1 MSIRRVVSVASWAF
15 LVFAAMFVGGLYPF
29 SSLPAQGQVDGV
41 SGSITITA
49 SPITDL
55 VDGSVVN
62 VHVEAKDTQIYSLTA
77 HTCMPGKV
85 TGDHAFDFAGPF
97 CPNVPIGSGDLAAQ
111 VALPGAT
118 SADLAVKVGAGHV
131 DWHNGLGF
139 PYSITCGPGTP
150 CDLVIRAEI
159 TNSTAYY
166 QIPLCYGS
174 GCPAAAPV
182 PVGATAQQVTSA
194 PTPTTAPP
202 PTTTTAAPPPSAGA
216 AAVPRPAPPRAV
228 PPPRRP
234 EADRRGRRPAVSWHR
249 PPARARCRYPPVP
262 RRAGGGSSSPRRPA
276 RWAPHGSRTSSH
288 ENAANAARHWEPLD
302 DDAFFEAPPP
312 HLGEATRRRAARG
325 DRGRGGVVRLWW
337 R

>member
-1 MSIRRVVSVASWAF
+1 MSIRRVASVASWAF

-202 PTTTTAAPPPSAGA
+202 PTTTTAAPPAAAPAEGGGGPKAGTAAGGTSAKATGSGSSRSSSSGELASAASASALSVPAGA
-216 AAVPRPAPPRAV
+216 SSRGWRVFVAAAAGAV
-228 PPPRRP
+228 GAAWISHVVARERRK
-234 EADRRGRRPAVSWHR
+234 RG
-249 PPARARCRYPPVP
+249 
-262 RRAGGGSSSPRRPA
+262 
-276 RWAPHGSRTSSH
+276 TT
-288 ENAANAARHWEPLD
+288 
-302 DDAFFEAPPP
+302 
-312 HLGEATRRRAARG
+312 LGTA
-325 DRGRGGVVRLWW
+325 
-337 R
+337 